1 MVINFFKEQ
10 AELLFSVDSFEVDMS
25 FKRLRGKDRNEIVFA
40 IYLPSHAK
48 SRLI

>member
-10 AELLFSVDSFEVDMS
+10 AKLLFLVDSFKVNMS
-25 FKRLRGKDRNEIVFA
+25 FKRLRRKDRNEIVFA
-40 IYLPSHAK
+40 IYLLSYAK